1 MGRIQVLLRCNPRLA
16 EEVSYGSKKRYD
28 PCLAGTV
35 EVPQK
40 ADGIAAAPKRPEVFD
55 VSICSKMSAESLTVR
70 VGRRRQR
77 RLGGQTVL
85 GVLPQRLI
93 RSGSALPG

>member
-1 MGRIQVLLRCNPRLA
+1 MSPLPERLDKKSPIQARV
-16 EEVSYGSKKRYD
+16 KKRHD

-40 ADGIAAAPKRPEVFD
+40 ADGIAAAPKSSEVFD
-55 VSICSKMSAESLTVR
+55 VSICSKMSAESLTVGI
-70 VGRRRQR
+70 GRRRQR

>member
-1 MGRIQVLLRCNPRLA
+1 MKMTLVSPALSKSLR
-16 EEVSYGSKKRYD
+16 KQTD
-28 PCLAGTV
+28 
-35 EVPQK
+35 
-40 ADGIAAAPKRPEVFD
+40 AAAPKSSEVFD
-55 VSICSKMSAESLTVR
+55 VSICSKMSAESLTVGI
-70 VGRRRQR
+70 GRRRQR